1 MCMERSSVSAAQ
13 PYEQSLQRYV
23 LLTVMLGTGTVSLNN
38 SSFNPAIPHLMSYF
52 QVGEVWA
59 SWVVVAFLLA
69 MSISLPL
76 AGFLSQ
82 RFGKRS
88 IYLIAL
94 LGFALASTAGGLF
107 NQFESVLIARA
118 LQGFCSGLMIPL
130 SLGLI
135 FSVTPSEQRGS
146 TTGLW
151 GAMIMLTLA
160 VGPMLGALVL
170 VWLNWKAL
178 FFINLPVA
186 CLALILGYVFLPK
199 EQGDN
204 KQEFDWAG
212 FFFLGSSIVLLLGT
226 LSQIHQIQ
234 DLFQPLYGALLVLSV
249 LLFIR
254 FIFVQKNKS
263 MPLIEPA
270 LFATKGFR
278 YSLVICVAQTVGL
291 FIGMLLIPLWIQHLL
306 KLSPLW
312 TGFALMSSAVVTGI
326 CSQPAGKY
334 LDRYGPAK
342 IMSLGLMITVA
353 SFLLLAW
360 APVQN
365 VWFIVFCM
373 ILHGLGMG
381 LSYMPSTT
389 AGLNSLRQQQQHLV
403 TQAAALNNLFR
414 RIFAAVAVVI
424 AALYLQLRQQ
434 SLPLN
439 TQAIFTSFHTMQEI
453 FVCCAILILCTL
465 PFAWRFPEQYR
476 IDQLKK

>member
-1 MCMERSSVSAAQ
+1 MERSSVSAAQ
-13 PYEQSLQRYV
+13 PHEQSLQRYV

-135 FSVTPSEQRGS
+135 FSVTSSEQRGS

-254 FIFVQKNKS
+254 FIFVNKS

-334 LDRYGPAK
+334 LDHYGAAK
-342 IMSLGLMITVA
+342 IMSLGLMITAA

-360 APVQN
+360 APLQN

>member
-1 MCMERSSVSAAQ
+1 
-13 PYEQSLQRYV
+13 
-23 LLTVMLGTGTVSLNN
+23 
-38 SSFNPAIPHLMSYF
+38 
-52 QVGEVWA
+52 
-59 SWVVVAFLLA
+59 
-69 MSISLPL
+69 
-76 AGFLSQ
+76 
-82 RFGKRS
+82 
-88 IYLIAL
+88 
-94 LGFALASTAGGLF
+94 
-107 NQFESVLIARA
+107 
-118 LQGFCSGLMIPL
+118 LMIPL

-234 DLFQPLYGALLVLSV
+234 DLLQPLYGVLLVLSV

-312 TGFALMSSAVVTGI
+312 TGFALMSSAVVTSI

-334 LDRYGPAK
+334 LDRYGAAK

-424 AALYLQLRQQ
+424 AALYLQLRQH

>member
-1 MCMERSSVSAAQ
+1 MERSSVSAAQ
-13 PYEQSLQRYV
+13 PHEQSLQRYV

-312 TGFALMSSAVVTGI
+312 TGLALMSSAVVTGI

-334 LDRYGPAK
+334 LDRYGAAK

-353 SFLLLAW
+353 SFLLL
-360 APVQN
+360 
-365 VWFIVFCM
+365 VFCM

>member
-1 MCMERSSVSAAQ
+1 
-13 PYEQSLQRYV
+13 
-23 LLTVMLGTGTVSLNN
+23 
-38 SSFNPAIPHLMSYF
+38 
-52 QVGEVWA
+52 
-59 SWVVVAFLLA
+59 
-69 MSISLPL
+69 
-76 AGFLSQ
+76 
-82 RFGKRS
+82 
-88 IYLIAL
+88 
-94 LGFALASTAGGLF
+94 
-107 NQFESVLIARA
+107 
-118 LQGFCSGLMIPL
+118 
-130 SLGLI
+130 
-135 FSVTPSEQRGS
+135 
-146 TTGLW
+146 
-151 GAMIMLTLA
+151 MIMLTLA

-186 CLALILGYVFLPK
+186 CLALILGYIFLPK

-212 FFFLGSSIVLLLGT
+212 FFFSRFKHSFITWDTEPNPSNSGLTSTSIWCAFSSKCAAFYKI
-226 LSQIHQIQ
+226 
-234 DLFQPLYGALLVLSV
+234 Y
-249 LLFIR
+249 
-254 FIFVQKNKS
+254 FVQKNKS

-312 TGFALMSSAVVTGI
+312 TGFALMSSAVVTSI

-334 LDRYGPAK
+334 LDRYGAAK

-465 PFAWRFPEQYR
+465 PFAWHFPEQYR